1 MKSFGVRPAFRVLAV
16 AAAVAAAAYLSFN
29 VFHLRPKAKRLRH
42 AAGAVADAAV
52 AGTDAAVAGT
62 DAAVAGTD
70 AAVASTDAAP
80 GLDNPVFVAEEPPT
94 STSQSP
100 GVP

>member
-42 AAGAVADAAV
+42 AAG
-52 AGTDAAVAGT
+52 TDAAVAGT
-62 DAAVAGTD
+62 DAAVAG
-70 AAVASTDAAP
+70 TDAAP

>member
-1 MKSFGVRPAFRVLAV
+1 MIGGLLMKSFGVRPAFRVLAV

-42 AAGAVADAAV
+42 A

>member
-42 AAGAVADAAV
+42 AAG
-52 AGTDAAVAGT
+52 T

>member
-1 MKSFGVRPAFRVLAV
+1 MIGGLLMKSFGVRPAFRVLAV

-62 DAAVAGTD
+62 DAA
-70 AAVASTDAAP
+70 P

>member
-42 AAGAVADAAV
+42 AAGTDAAV

>member
-62 DAAVAGTD
+62 DAA
-70 AAVASTDAAP
+70 P

>member
-52 AGTDAAVAGT
+52 AGTDAA
-62 DAAVAGTD
+62 
-70 AAVASTDAAP
+70 P